1 MTAEPTRYSV
11 DDPGTIQ
18 GRDEVFLDERSLAA
32 LRLQRALAAIPETSG
47 RLLLPGAGAGR
58 YARAFARYRPA
69 WDIVAGD
76 LSAQAIE
83 EARALGS
90 GPEYHVFDAEQI
102 PFEDQSFDALIFFD
116 LIEHLPHPARFLA
129 ECRRVLTPDGVLHGF
144 SPLEAAS
151 GTLYHVFGNDRPVP
165 IHRWKREHVGH
176 VQRFNT
182 PGLLQ
187 LLWDAGF
194 EPYEIDYSFH
204 LLGQTHDV
212 LDYWA
217 RERVSGGQGRMP
229 VPAVRAITR
238 LAFIATWR
246 LSYLEDRLYSGPS
259 FASGIHITARSS
271 SK

>member
-1 MTAEPTRYSV
+1 MSVKPTRYSV
-11 DDPGTIQ
+11 DDPDKIQ
-18 GRDEVFLDERSLAA
+18 GRDEVFLNERSLAA
-32 LRLQRALAAIPETSG
+32 LRLRRALSAIPNASG

-58 YARAFARYRPA
+58 YARAFARYRPG
-69 WDIVAGD
+69 WEIVAGD
-76 LSAQAIE
+76 LSPQAIA
-83 EARALGS
+83 EAHALGG
-90 GPEYHVFDAEQI
+90 GPAYQVFDAEQL
-102 PFEDQSFDALIFFD
+102 PFEDASFDAVIFLD

-129 ECRRVLTPDGVLHGF
+129 ECRRVLTSDGVLHGF
-144 SPLEAAS
+144 SPMENAP
-151 GTLYHVFGNDRPVP
+151 GTLYRAFDNDRPIP

-176 VQRFNT
+176 IKSFSA
-182 PGLLQ
+182 PELLQ
-187 LLWDAGF
+187 LIWDAGF

-217 RERVSGGQGRMP
+217 RERVSGGQGRLP

-271 SK
+271 SM